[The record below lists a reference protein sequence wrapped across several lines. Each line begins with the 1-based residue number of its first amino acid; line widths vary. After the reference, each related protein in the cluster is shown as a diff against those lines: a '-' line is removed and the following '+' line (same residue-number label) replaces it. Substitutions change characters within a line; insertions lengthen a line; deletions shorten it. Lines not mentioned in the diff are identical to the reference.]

1 MFLADFAVCE
11 CVKMSQCFLHTNR
24 PSPGAHPVHRPGAVT
39 GGRQGAARRGPR
51 RARRYLAR
59 GARQTES
66 RTEGPRAGAARLRAS
81 ETLTRKALSL

>member
-39 GGRQGAARRGPR
+39 GGRRGAARRAA
-51 RARRYLAR
+51 RAARYLAR
-59 GARQTES
+59 GARD
-66 RTEGPRAGAARLRAS
+66 RLSHGQRGRGRGRLGS
-81 ETLTRKALSL
+81 ELVRR